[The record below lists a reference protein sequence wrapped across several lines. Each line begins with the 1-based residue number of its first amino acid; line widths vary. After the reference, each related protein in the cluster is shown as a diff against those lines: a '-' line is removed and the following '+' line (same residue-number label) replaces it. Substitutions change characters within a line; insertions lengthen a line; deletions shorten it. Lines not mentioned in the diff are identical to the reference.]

1 MNEEVKMYMDEAKE
15 QMQNALVH
23 LENEL
28 AKIRAGKANP
38 KILNDVLVD
47 YYGSPTPLSQVA
59 NITAPDPRTIA
70 VQPWEKNMLGPIQK
84 AIMNANLGFN
94 PDNNG
99 EVVRINVPPLTA
111 ERRKE
116 LVKQSKGVGETAKVS
131 IRNARRDAIDE
142 FKKMVKSGLP
152 EDEAKDAE
160 DEVQQIT
167 DSYNKKIDEILTAKE
182 KDIMTIEDFLSKTEN
197 RLAELR
203 SGLVSDLRFFRS
215 VHLRC

>member
-160 DEVQQIT
+160 DEVQKIT
-167 DSYNKKIDEILTAKE
+167 DSYNKMLDEILTAKE
-182 KDIMTIEDFLSKTEN
+182 KDIMTI
-197 RLAELR
+197 
-203 SGLVSDLRFFRS
+203 
-215 VHLRC
+215 

>member
-1 MNEEVKMYMDEAKE
+1 MNEEVKLYMDDAKE

-47 YYGSPTPLSQVA
+47 YYGNPTPLSQVA
-59 NITAPDPRTIA
+59 NITVPDPRTIA
-70 VQPWEKNMLGPIQK
+70 VQPWEKNMLAPIQK

-99 EVVRINVPPLTA
+99 EIVRINVPALTE

-116 LVKQSKGVGETAKVS
+116 LVKQSRGVGETAKVS
-131 IRNARRDAIDE
+131 LRNARRDAIDE
-142 FKKMVKSGLP
+142 FKKMVKNGLP
-152 EDEAKDAE
+152 EDAAKDAE
-160 DEVQQIT
+160 AEVQKMT
-167 DSYNKKIDEILTAKE
+167 DAYNKKVDDILLVKE
-182 KDIMTIEDFLSKTEN
+182 KDIMTI
-197 RLAELR
+197 
-203 SGLVSDLRFFRS
+203 
-215 VHLRC
+215 